1 MVRPGVTGGLNRQDT
16 DSLQSMS
23 DSPQVLVVG
32 GGPGGASAAYWLARR
47 GVDVLLV
54 EKKTYPR
61 EKACGD
67 GLTPRA
73 VRQLIDMG
81 FDFDRPDVHRVIGLR
96 SYAGD
101 VMLEMPWPEHSVFP
115 NWGATL
121 RRADLDGRVAGLAE
135 AAGATVLQGVE
146 AAAVI
151 EDGELVAVELHRT
164 GEAPEIV
171 NPEFVVVADGSLSR
185 FGRALGT
192 HRRRDYPFGL
202 AVRAYWESPNSSD
215 GFIESQLDIRDR
227 EGRAMPGYGWV
238 FPMGDG
244 TINVGAGLVSTFKG
258 WKDVNTSRI
267 LDAYLASLPGHWQ
280 ITADPIERPI
290 GGKLPMAFSVGP
302 KTGRNWVL
310 IGDAAGAVNPFNGE
324 GIDYAYETGRLAS
337 RFVAEALATGDP
349 ESLAGYDE
357 ALVAEYAAYHRVARI
372 FVSAIGNPT
381 VMRTLTTVGMRSRPL
396 MEWVLKVMA
405 NLLEPEE
412 RGMAEKVYQAIER
425 AVDLPG
431 FRRIKA

>member
-1 MVRPGVTGGLNRQDT
+1 
-16 DSLQSMS
+16 MS
-23 DSPQVLVVG
+23 SSPQVLVVG
-32 GGPGGASAAYWLARR
+32 GGPGGASAAFWLARQ
-47 GVDVLLV
+47 GVDVTLV
-54 EKKTYPR
+54 EKKRYPR

-73 VRQLIDMG
+73 VRQLVDMG
-81 FDFDRPDVHRVIGLR
+81 FDFDRPDVHRVVGLR

-101 VMLEMPWPEHSVFP
+101 VMLEMPWPEHSIYP

-121 RRADLDGRVAGLAE
+121 RRSDLDGRVAALAE
-135 AAGATVLQGVE
+135 AEGARVLQGVE
-146 AAAVI
+146 AVAVV
-151 EDGELVAVELHRT
+151 EDGDLVAVELRRD
-164 GEAPEIV
+164 GEETEVVTPEY
-171 NPEFVVVADGSLSR
+171 VVVADGSLSR
-185 FGRALGT
+185 FGRQLGT

-202 AVRAYWESPNSSD
+202 AVRGYWESPNSTD
-215 GFIESQLDIRDR
+215 GYIESQLDIRDR

-258 WKDVNTSRI
+258 WKDINTSRI
-267 LDAYLASLPGHWQ
+267 LDAYLAELPEHWE
-280 ITADPIERPI
+280 IGRDPIDRPI

-310 IGDAAGAVNPFNGE
+310 VGDAAGAVNPFNGE
-324 GIDYAYETGRLAS
+324 GIDYAYETGRLA
-337 RFVAEALATGDP
+337 AGYIADALATGDP
-349 ESLAGYDE
+349 TTLAAYDD
-357 ALVAEYAAYHRVARI
+357 ALDAEYAAYHRVARI
-372 FVSAIGNPT
+372 FVSAIGNPS
-381 VMRTLTTVGMRSRPL
+381 VMRTLTTVGLRSRPL

-412 RGMAEKVYQAIER
+412 RGMAEKVYVALEK

-431 FRRIKA
+431 VRRIKA

>member
-1 MVRPGVTGGLNRQDT
+1 
-16 DSLQSMS
+16 MS
-23 DSPQVLVVG
+23 SSPQVLVVG
-32 GGPGGASAAYWLARR
+32 GGPGGASAAFWLARQ
-47 GVDVLLV
+47 GVGVALV
-54 EKKTYPR
+54 EKKRYPR

-73 VRQLIDMG
+73 VRQLVDMG
-81 FDFDRPDVHRVIGLR
+81 FDFDRPDVHRVVGLR

-101 VMLEMPWPEHSVFP
+101 VMLEMPWPEHSIYP

-121 RRADLDGRVAGLAE
+121 RRSDLDGRVAALAE
-135 AAGATVLQGVE
+135 AEGARVLQSVE
-146 AAAVI
+146 AVAVV
-151 EDGELVAVELHRT
+151 EDGDLAAVELRRV
-164 GEAPEIV
+164 GEETEVVTPEY
-171 NPEFVVVADGSLSR
+171 VVVADGSLSR
-185 FGRALGT
+185 FGRQLGT

-202 AVRAYWESPNSSD
+202 AVRGYWESPNSTD
-215 GFIESQLDIRDR
+215 GYIESQLDIRDR

-258 WKDVNTSRI
+258 WKDINTSRI
-267 LDAYLASLPGHWQ
+267 LDAYLAELPEHWE
-280 ITADPIERPI
+280 IGRDPIDRPI

-310 IGDAAGAVNPFNGE
+310 VGDAAGAVNPFNGE
-324 GIDYAYETGRLAS
+324 GIDYAYETGRLA
-337 RFVAEALATGDP
+337 AGYIADALATGDP
-349 ESLAGYDE
+349 TTLAAYDD
-357 ALVAEYAAYHRVARI
+357 ALDAEYAAYHRVARI
-372 FVSAIGNPT
+372 FVSAIGNPS
-381 VMRTLTTVGMRSRPL
+381 VMRTLTTVGLRSRPL

-412 RGMAEKVYQAIER
+412 RGMAEKVYVALEK

-431 FRRIKA
+431 VRRIKA